1 MRAHGI
7 LRSAAYT
14 AALSVMAG
22 CAASG
27 PVHRGAAPRG
37 ASVTRTANAVPSGQP
52 AAGSPSVRPRP
63 TAAPHRYGPG
73 HPVTGRLVGKLP
85 TFIPHAG
92 HVVALTFDAGA
103 NDAGMPSIL
112 HTLRR
117 FHVAATFFMTGDFA
131 RTYPAVAH
139 EIAADGFRIGN
150 HTMTH
155 TYLTHTSDAGVRWE
169 IGAAARAI
177 TKATGQNPAPLFRFP
192 YGDEDARTIA
202 IANRLGYVTV
212 SWTVDTLGWE
222 GASAGITVSE
232 VASRVLA
239 ALRPGEIVLM
249 HVGSSPDGST
259 LDAHALPQV
268 IRELQT
274 RGYSFVTLDAL
285 VGRTGPA
292 LRPAPVTTA
301 PTTRAGPDSPAW

>member
-1 MRAHGI
+1 
-7 LRSAAYT
+7 
-14 AALSVMAG
+14 MAG
-22 CAASG
+22 CATGGPAPG
-27 PVHRGAAPRG
+27 AAPVHRGGLA
-37 ASVTRTANAVPSGQP
+37 TRVARAVPGGRP
-52 AAGSPSVRPRP
+52 AARSPSVPPRP
-63 TAAPHRYGPG
+63 APSYGPG
-73 HPVTGRLVGKLP
+73 HPITGRLAGKLP

-103 NDAGMPSIL
+103 NDAGVPSIL
-112 HTLRR
+112 RTLRR

-139 EIAADGFRIGN
+139 EITADGFRIGN

-155 TYLTHTSDAGVRWE
+155 AYLTHLGDAGVRWE
-169 IGAAARAI
+169 IRAAARAI
-177 TKATGQNPAPLFRFP
+177 TKAAGQNPAPLFRFP
-192 YGDEDARTIA
+192 YGDEDAQTIA

-232 VASRVLA
+232 VTSRVLA

-259 LDAHALPQV
+259 LDAHALPRV
-268 IRELQT
+268 IRKLRA
-274 RGYSFVTLDAL
+274 RGYSFVTLNAL
-285 VGRTGPA
+285 LG
-292 LRPAPVTTA
+292 
-301 PTTRAGPDSPAW
+301 